1 MFTSAHICLL
11 YGAMDLGLIGP
22 DRHEITHLS
31 RTWLTLADCV
41 GIAIGAVLAIA
52 LLALLIV

>member
-1 MFTSAHICLL
+1 MST
-11 YGAMDLGLIGP
+11 YGAMDLSLIGP
-22 DRHEITHLS
+22 DRHAITHLS

-52 LLALLIV
+52 MLALLIV

>member
-11 YGAMDLGLIGP
+11 YGAMDLSLIGP
-22 DRHEITHLS
+22 NRREVTHLS

-41 GIAIGAVLAIA
+41 GIAIGAVFAVA
-52 LLALLIV
+52 LLALLFL